1 MAEKL
6 ADSKEIEDSVE
17 NAENAGQEQQD
28 IVAQIKEVRDLVHDL
43 TSTISE
49 NRNIFSEFL
58 FQEVPF
64 NYYDVLADYESFRRC
79 W

>member
-64 NYYDVLADYESFRRC
+64 YYDVLADYESFRRC